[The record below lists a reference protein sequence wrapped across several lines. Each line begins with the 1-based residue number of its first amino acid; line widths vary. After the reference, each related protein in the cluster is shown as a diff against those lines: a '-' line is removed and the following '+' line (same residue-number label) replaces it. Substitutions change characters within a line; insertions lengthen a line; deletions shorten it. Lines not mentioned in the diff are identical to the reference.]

1 MKLINRHEFEVE
13 FEVVPRK
20 DVVREPFSFM
30 ISFYRTDLDGSY
42 QKMIIDMMD
51 VGCFDDFMGS
61 VIRFV
66 MNDGMF
72 DCLG

>member
-1 MKLINRHEFEVE
+1 MKLINRHEFK
-13 FEVVPRK
+13 VVPRK